1 MSKNFNSSSQV
12 STQKS
17 SSYESTLRHSRN
29 PSLKQIWDRK
39 MANYENSLLKD
50 MNEVRKLILDDPRY
64 VMFDGID
71 SVQNTDEYRQCEIT
85 HIKKVISTDR

>member
-1 MSKNFNSSSQV
+1 MSESFNCSTQV

-71 SVQNTDEYRQCEIT
+71 SVQNTDEYRRCEIT